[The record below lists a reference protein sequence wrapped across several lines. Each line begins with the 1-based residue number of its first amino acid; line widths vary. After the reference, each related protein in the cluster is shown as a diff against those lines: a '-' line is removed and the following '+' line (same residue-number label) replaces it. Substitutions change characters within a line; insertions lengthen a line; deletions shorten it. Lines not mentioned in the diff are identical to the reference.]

1 MPETSIREHT
11 REGTLR
17 INCAGWTE
25 QVTHVGR
32 NCCVWRH
39 PRGLLQNY
47 EPQVQGSISL
57 PPATE
62 PETITKSK
70 LLHLPRKVDLKPQK
84 HEDSLALATKSVKH
98 QVQTRA
104 HMCAPQQERRLET
117 AGLSCEACVWENH
130 LQIHQASHL
139 QFDELVPSHRSMWK
153 ATTGRS
159 QTQSHHG
166 I

>member
-1 MPETSIREHT
+1 MLAATAVSGDTHEGFSKITSH
-11 REGTLR
+11 
-17 INCAGWTE
+17 
-25 QVTHVGR
+25 
-32 NCCVWRH
+32 
-39 PRGLLQNY
+39 
-47 EPQVQGSISL
+47 
-57 PPATE
+57 
-62 PETITKSK
+62 KSK
-70 LLHLPRKVDLKPQK
+70 AQFHCRLPRNQRPSPSPNYCTCHETCTSNASDVLHLPRKVDLKPQK